1 MPKNRRLHH
10 ADEFTDIMYFRNKV
24 SGNFLQIHAKPNN
37 LGFSRLGLIV
47 AKKIA
52 RHAVVRNRVKRI
64 LREAFRM
71 SQLDQETKTMD
82 WVIRLKRPVNKTNTA
97 YLTDEAKTLML
108 KLQQCH
114 D

>member
-10 ADEFTDIMYFRNKV
+10 ADEFTAIMCFRNKV

-37 LGFSRLGLIV
+37 LGYSRLGLIV

-52 RHAVVRNRVKRI
+52 RRAVVRNKVKRI

-71 SQLDQETKTMD
+71 SQLDQDTKTMD
-82 WVIRLKRPVNKTNTA
+82 WVVRLIRPVNKNNTA
-97 YLTDEAKTLML
+97 YLTDEAKTLMQ